1 MVATAPYS
9 DLDSLT
15 YYTSDGCVK
24 QKRNTK
30 Q

>member
-15 YYTSDGCVK
+15 YYTLDSCLK
-24 QKRNTK
+24 QNRNTK